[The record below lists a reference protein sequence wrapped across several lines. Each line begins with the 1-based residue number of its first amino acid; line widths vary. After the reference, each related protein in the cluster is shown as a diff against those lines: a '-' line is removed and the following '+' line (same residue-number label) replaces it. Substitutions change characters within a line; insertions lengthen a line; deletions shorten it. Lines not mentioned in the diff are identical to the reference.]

1 MAREKSAEILVTDET
16 RAVVEH
22 YLQKQWARR
31 EKRAAQKAAEEKK
44 RTEWDPGKGPK
55 AVKK

>member
-1 MAREKSAEILVTDET
+1 MEPKINVTDET

-31 EKRAAQKAAEEKK
+31 EKRMANKK
-44 RTEWDPGKGPK
+44 PK
-55 AVKK
+55 AEGYDPLKGKSSKP

>member
-1 MAREKSAEILVTDET
+1 MEPKINVTDET

-31 EKRAAQKAAEEKK
+31 EKRLAKKNKPAEAAPAKGKK
-44 RTEWDPGKGPK
+44 HPK
-55 AVKK
+55 A

>member
-1 MAREKSAEILVTDET
+1 MEPKINVTDET

-31 EKRAAQKAAEEKK
+31 EKRLAKK
-44 RTEWDPGKGPK
+44 NNPATDTLAPTKGKKHPK
-55 AVKK
+55 A